1 MTLEQYSTPRRL
13 RARSG
18 GRDVLRVDG
27 SIGKVNAMGGGKR
40 GWIRDNLGA
49 FLQQYQR
56 KAQRGAEPND
66 RHYDRNLENVSGLG
80 HGWSLRWEPWL
91 LSPLPFGCL
100 Q

>member
-1 MTLEQYSTPRRL
+1 MTLEQYSIPRRL

-18 GRDVLRVDG
+18 GRDVLRIDG
-27 SIGKVNAMGGGKR
+27 SIGRVNAMGGGKR

-66 RHYDRNLENVSGLG
+66 RHYDRNLEAKLK
-80 HGWSLRWEPWL
+80 RMKPED
-91 LSPLPFGCL
+91 LSRLMSDDDDDSDRR
-100 Q
+100 